1 MEQYI
6 FLKTERKIIIV
17 EKVALFGV
25 LGCDLYESNGTTLL
39 QIIQTWSCWLL
50 KCVSVML
57 NTGLLE
63 VLRLTVVF
71 ETEMAVREKHFN

>member
-6 FLKTERKIIIV
+6 FLKTERKIIID
-17 EKVALFGV
+17 EKVALYGV
-25 LGCDLYESNGTTLL
+25 LGCDLYKSNGTTIL
-39 QIIQTWSCWLL
+39 QIIQRWSCWLL

-63 VLRLTVVF
+63 VLRLTVVI
-71 ETEMAVREKHFN
+71 ETEMAVREKLF